1 MFFALSGVLTLL
13 RTVPRIPIRQCS
25 FVLTKTASVLS
36 SCFLRRIG
44 MGPPDFHCSISAWL
58 VLTHTMSSARRNP
71 HLCKSARPTSK
82 ESLLGS
88 HKNRKLGVA
97 ASDSIGRDANC
108 VISAK
113 WSRPPCSETTIT
125 SKRKPWAGGWI
136 GDGKPQVSR
145 DKRLSHLQSILRVV
159 GGCDLWNTSAF
170 FSSANLRNQYCPRRG
185 RLGPL

>member
-1 MFFALSGVLTLL
+1 MIVALSGLITLL

-36 SCFLRRIG
+36 SCLLRRMG

-71 HLCKSARPTSK
+71 HFCKSARPTSK

-88 HKNRKLGVA
+88 HRNRKLGVA

-108 VISAK
+108 VISVK
-113 WSRPPCSETTIT
+113 WSRPPCSEMTIT
-125 SKRKPWAGGWI
+125 SKRNPWAGGWI
-136 GDGKPQVSR
+136 GDGKPQVNR

-159 GGCDLWNTSAF
+159 GGCDL
-170 FSSANLRNQYCPRRG
+170 
-185 RLGPL
+185 